1 LSFAGA
7 DGDRLACLRGDPTNR
22 FIPQMLVYGG
32 SIQYSMPYLKSEIR
46 DYQLPTSSTT
56 SFGLSKRS
64 LQRLSQTISATVR

>member
-1 LSFAGA
+1 
-7 DGDRLACLRGDPTNR
+7 
-22 FIPQMLVYGG
+22 MLVYGG